1 MKKSFYLMAA
11 FLVTMVGCNK
21 EPQVGP
27 GQDDASGDAV
37 YMSFKVSTLETKS
50 STDAVGDTNS
60 NANPDYEVG
69 SADENA
75 VNSLQLFITNTDG
88 TIVTQSTSMTS
99 VGQIGNSI
107 SYVAKLNAAPFLDE
121 NKQSKDGT
129 YNVYIY
135 ANMSLASETT
145 FDLNA
150 ITTLTEDNLTDNIAK
165 ASAFIMTNAD
175 DNNQTTIPE
184 DLSPYTVESN
194 PLNLGTFN
202 LERTAARFDYG
213 QAVTDD
219 KYTVIKDKDGNPV
232 LDVQL
237 TDIALVNLSKSYYH
251 FRRVSATG
259 TNEKWAV
266 GGRETQNNYVVDT
279 DWELKSSAEANVA
292 DLPENF
298 LYPLKAND
306 ESGLSWTALSS
317 ITTADNYKAETDDR
331 NYKVWRYA
339 TENTIAG
346 GTDNQINAASTGVV
360 FRAKFVPAAS
370 CPEALETAIN
380 AATEPLYVFQN
391 TLYGTWE
398 MVVKAA
404 AEPELVALKAAVDNC
419 KTAEGAADATKLA
432 KAGFTR
438 FTPREVGT
446 KAGYYTTYYYWNR
459 HNDNNVADLMGEME
473 FAVVRNNVYKLAV
486 TKISRLGHPYQPDPE
501 NPDPDPDPIDP
512 TDPDESLE
520 YYFEVSVKVL
530 PWVVRINNIEF

>member
-11 FLVTMVGCNK
+11 FLVAMVGCNK
-21 EPQVGP
+21 EPQHGV

-50 STDAVGDTNS
+50 STEDDGTSD
-60 NANPDYEVG
+60 ANPDFEIG

-75 VNSLQLFITNTDG
+75 VNSLQLFITKTDG
-88 TIVTQSTSMTS
+88 TIVTQSTGMTP

-135 ANMSLASETT
+135 ANMSLADETT
-145 FDLNA
+145 FNLDA
-150 ITTLTEDNLTDNIAK
+150 TTTLAEDNLTENIAQAK
-165 ASAFIMTNAD
+165 AFIMTNAD
-175 DNNQTTIPE
+175 NDNQTTIPE

-213 QAVTDD
+213 QAVTND

-259 TNEKWAV
+259 TNVNWAV

-279 DWELKSSAEANVA
+279 DWELKSSAKANVA

-298 LYPLKAND
+298 LYPLNAND

-317 ITTADNYKAETDDR
+317 ITTADNYEAETDDR

-370 CPEALETAIN
+370 CPEALKTAIN
-380 AATEPLYVFQN
+380 AATDPLYVFQN

-398 MVVKAA
+398 MVVEAA
-404 AEPELVALKAAVDNC
+404 ANPELVALKAAVDKC
-419 KTAEGAADATKLA
+419 KTADGAADATKLA
-432 KAGFTR
+432 EAGFTR
-438 FTPREVGT
+438 FTPRTVGT
-446 KAGYYTTYYYWNR
+446 ETGYYTTYYYWNR
-459 HNDNNVADLMGEME
+459 HNDNNVADSMGEME